1 MLEFDKGA
9 AGRTIRSL
17 RRERGLSQEVLS
29 GFAGIARTHLTM
41 IENGTKQANFETIW
55 RIALALDLRPS
66 QLVEQIERECLAPG
80 STEADAKK
88 INRATP
94 ASSASRVRRR
104 VFTYLRWILPRGR
117 PTFGSSRTPTPTGF
131 LRDAPCAEPWA
142 YLVGAGFQPLART
155 PVYRAPPSSHPPCR
169 GRRPRRPANKIQ
181 NAARGAAF
189 SPFSNPSPR
198 RRVMK

>member
-88 INRATP
+88 QTAPHPPPPHRAC
-94 ASSASRVRRR
+94 
-104 VFTYLRWILPRGR
+104 G
-117 PTFGSSRTPTPTGF
+117 GGF
-131 LRDAPCAEPWA
+131 LRIC
-142 YLVGAGFQPLART
+142 VGFYHEADRRSGR
-155 PVYRAPPSSHPPCR
+155 R
-169 GRRPRRPANKIQ
+169 GRRPLQGFCVTHRVRS
-181 NAARGAAF
+181 RG
-189 SPFSNPSPR
+189 R
-198 RRVMK
+198 IL